1 MKAKTELTEL
11 DVRNAPP
18 GARLADAAC
27 PGLLFVNGK
36 ARKAWTLRWSHTAA
50 GLTKA
55 HSVVIGFWP
64 AMSLQAAR
72 GAAELRRAEIAMGH
86 DPAAERQQRREART
100 SVRKKTKAPT
110 LAEVWT
116 KFMDEQLVVSR
127 KDHGAVADRQV
138 RKDCQ
143 MLLAKRVDQITVD
156 LVTAALRPVIERAP
170 SMAASVK
177 AHLGWAWEHAQE
189 ADFIEAAA
197 RNPFRVAFK
206 RAKALQQR
214 VRTEKFRAEHWKKFF
229 AWLPDSGL
237 SRQMQAVLMLQ
248 AATGARAGEI
258 LQLQREGIVHHAD
271 GSATWQGKFKTD
283 GLRVLYFAPPAARLL
298 LELANERG
306 GKWLF
311 PKRAHAGDAAMDTMA
326 LVTAINSVRHTCP
339 VNLAAEGQGRDWSSH
354 TLRRSVRS
362 GLTYERICDTDTAE
376 RVLGHEISGVRASY
390 DSADNH
396 LPAIRAALDHWI
408 DLLQRWGA
416 PFPAAGLRNAKD
428 TAKAAS

>member
-11 DVRNAPP
+11 DIKNALP

-27 PGLLFVNGK
+27 PGLLFINGK

-86 DPAAERQQRREART
+86 DPAAERQQRREARA
-100 SVRKKTKAPT
+100 SVRKKPKAPT
-110 LAEVWT
+110 LGEVWT
-116 KFMDEQLVVSR
+116 KYLDEHLVVSR
-127 KDHGAVADRQV
+127 KDQGAVADRQV
-138 RKDCQ
+138 LKDCAA
-143 MLLAKRVDQITVD
+143 LLVKRVDAVTVD
-156 LVTAALRPVIERAP
+156 EVTRVLRPVIERAP
-170 SMAASVK
+170 SMAANIK
-177 AHLGWAWEHAQE
+177 AHLSWAWAHGQD
-189 ADFIEAAA
+189 ADFIDAAL
-197 RNPFRVAFK
+197 RNPFAVAYK
-206 RAKALQQR
+206 KTKALQQK

-237 SRQMQAVLMLQ
+237 TKQMRAVLMLQ

-283 GLRVLYFAPPAARLL
+283 AARVLYFAPPAARLL
-298 LELANERG
+298 LELYYERRG
-306 GKWLF
+306 TWLF
-311 PKRAHAGDAAMDTMA
+311 PKRSHAGDAPMQTMA

-362 GLTYERICDTDTAE
+362 GLTYERIADADTAE

-396 LPAIRAALDHWI
+396 LPAIKAALDHWV
-408 DLLQRWGA
+408 DLLLRWGA
-416 PFPAAGLRNAKD
+416 PFPATNIRKV
-428 TAKAAS
+428 TATAAS

>member
-11 DVRNAPP
+11 DIRNAAP

-36 ARKAWTLRWSHTAA
+36 ARKAWTLRWSTTVA

-55 HSVVIGFWP
+55 HSSVIGFWP
-64 AMSLQAAR
+64 SMSLQAAR
-72 GAAELRRAEIAMGH
+72 GAAELRRSEIAMGH

-100 SVRKKTKAPT
+100 VTKKKTKAPT

-116 KFMDEQLVVSR
+116 KFLEERLTVSR

-143 MLLAKRVDQITVD
+143 RLLAMRVDQVTVD
-156 LVTAALRPVIERAP
+156 EVTRVLRPVVERAP
-170 SMAASVK
+170 SMAASIK

-197 RNPFRVAFK
+197 KNPFRLAYK
-206 RAKALQQR
+206 RVRVLQQR
-214 VRTEKFRAEHWKKFF
+214 VRSEKFRAEHWKKFF
-229 AWLPDSGL
+229 SWLPGSGL
-237 SRQMQAVLMLQ
+237 TRQMQAVLMLQ

-258 LQLQREGIVHHAD
+258 LQLQRDGIVHHAD
-271 GSATWQGKFKTD
+271 GSATWQGRFKTESV
-283 GLRVLYFAPPAARLL
+283 RVLYFAPPAARLL
-298 LELANERG
+298 LQLHNERG
-306 GKWLF
+306 GKWIF
-311 PKRAHAGDAAMDTMA
+311 PKREHAGDAPMDTMS

-354 TLRRSVRS
+354 TLRRSVRA
-362 GLTYERICDTDTAE
+362 GLTYERICDSDTAE

-396 LPAIRAALDHWI
+396 LPAIKAALDQWV
-408 DLLQRWGA
+408 DLLLQWGA
-416 PFPAAGLRNAKD
+416 QFPAAHLAKVQG
-428 TAKAAS
+428 TGKAAS